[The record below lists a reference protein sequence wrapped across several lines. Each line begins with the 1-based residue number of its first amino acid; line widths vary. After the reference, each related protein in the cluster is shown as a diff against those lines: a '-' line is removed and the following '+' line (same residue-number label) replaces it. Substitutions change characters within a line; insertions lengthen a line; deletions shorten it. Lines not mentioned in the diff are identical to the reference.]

1 MKILHY
7 IPQSDD
13 LINRYV
19 NLLTDSM
26 GLEANN
32 TVATSE
38 GDAKESLN
46 SSPYDILHI
55 HGCWQRSAYRIFK
68 MAAGKGVRMVLSPYG
83 QLEPWVVDENYWK
96 EKLPKKL
103 LYQRH
108 LVEEAYAVIIQGK
121 MEEECIRKLGWN
133 QRMEIIRNPII
144 THSITSTEMA
154 QKTYTVYR
162 KVLDSNTIELMKPQ
176 TSNMLR
182 CFIKAGITGDN
193 RWVTDD
199 LITIADYE
207 QWRHLLCYAH
217 QENIYS
223 IVLRGAHLLNYQVP
237 DIDVHRINSYL
248 PQMDATPKTIQES
261 IGLQYASENDRLEA
275 TFRQIRKL
283 VLHRQLTIS
292 HLCEIDKELR
302 EHDVEEDHLAETL
315 RDDKLYKMACR
326 TMQLLA
332 DFTGFD
338 EGFMPVPP
346 LNDRIT
352 KQIHQQIYNHLKI

>member
-176 TSNMLR
+176 TGNMLR

-223 IVLRGAHLLNYQVP
+223 IW
-237 DIDVHRINSYL
+237 
-248 PQMDATPKTIQES
+248 M
-261 IGLQYASENDRLEA
+261 
-275 TFRQIRKL
+275 
-283 VLHRQLTIS
+283 
-292 HLCEIDKELR
+292 
-302 EHDVEEDHLAETL
+302 
-315 RDDKLYKMACR
+315 
-326 TMQLLA
+326 
-332 DFTGFD
+332 
-338 EGFMPVPP
+338 PP
-346 LNDRIT
+346 LRLSKRASDFNMLLRTTVWKPLSDRYANSFCTANSLSVTYAKLTRNCASTMSRKTTLQRRFATTSSTRWRVALCNCWPTSRGSTKALCQYRRSTTALPSKYINKFIIT
-352 KQIHQQIYNHLKI
+352 

>member
-108 LVEEAYAVIIQGK
+108 LVERGLCRYHSRQDGRGMHSETGLEPAHGNHPQPHHHPLHHLYRNGTKDLYRLSQG
-121 MEEECIRKLGWN
+121 
-133 QRMEIIRNPII
+133 
-144 THSITSTEMA
+144 A
-154 QKTYTVYR
+154 
-162 KVLDSNTIELMKPQ
+162 
-176 TSNMLR
+176 
-182 CFIKAGITGDN
+182 
-193 RWVTDD
+193 
-199 LITIADYE
+199 
-207 QWRHLLCYAH
+207 
-217 QENIYS
+217 
-223 IVLRGAHLLNYQVP
+223 
-237 DIDVHRINSYL
+237 
-248 PQMDATPKTIQES
+248 
-261 IGLQYASENDRLEA
+261 
-275 TFRQIRKL
+275 
-283 VLHRQLTIS
+283 
-292 HLCEIDKELR
+292 
-302 EHDVEEDHLAETL
+302 
-315 RDDKLYKMACR
+315 
-326 TMQLLA
+326 
-332 DFTGFD
+332 
-338 EGFMPVPP
+338 
-346 LNDRIT
+346 
-352 KQIHQQIYNHLKI
+352 

>member
-1 MKILHY
+1 
-7 IPQSDD
+7 
-13 LINRYV
+13 
-19 NLLTDSM
+19 
-26 GLEANN
+26 
-32 TVATSE
+32 
-38 GDAKESLN
+38 
-46 SSPYDILHI
+46 
-55 HGCWQRSAYRIFK
+55 
-68 MAAGKGVRMVLSPYG
+68 
-83 QLEPWVVDENYWK
+83 
-96 EKLPKKL
+96 
-103 LYQRH
+103 
-108 LVEEAYAVIIQGK
+108 

-176 TSNMLR
+176 TGNMLR